1 MKSPPTSRQTYRTYT
16 ELVIIRKLYIGQKD
30 VLQLLYMITERN

>member
-1 MKSPPTSRQTYRTYT
+1 VH
-16 ELVIIRKLYIGQKD
+16 ELAIIRKLYIEQKD